1 MGARYLNQ
9 FFLQN
14 DVYFFLNVL
23 CRCPSSSV
31 FWRVDNSVGTF
42 LPVDP
47 LTFSISGRAY
57 ELRPMIFGFSD
68 VSPKASVPSSGQA
81 STSDACSA
89 QMQESAVVNSSRH
102 FEAVASFQL
111 IWWNRGSI
119 SKKKLSVWRPIV
131 PEGMVYF
138 GDIAVKG

>member
-1 MGARYLNQ
+1 M
-9 FFLQN
+9 
-14 DVYFFLNVL
+14 
-23 CRCPSSSV
+23 
-31 FWRVDNSVGTF
+31 DNSVGTF

-57 ELRPMIFGFSD
+57 ELRQMIFGFPE
-68 VSPKASVPSSGQA
+68 VSSKASAHSSGRA
-81 STSDACSA
+81 STSHVHSA
-89 QMQESAVVNSSRH
+89 QMQESGVVNSGRH
-102 FEAVASFQL
+102 FEAVAGFQL